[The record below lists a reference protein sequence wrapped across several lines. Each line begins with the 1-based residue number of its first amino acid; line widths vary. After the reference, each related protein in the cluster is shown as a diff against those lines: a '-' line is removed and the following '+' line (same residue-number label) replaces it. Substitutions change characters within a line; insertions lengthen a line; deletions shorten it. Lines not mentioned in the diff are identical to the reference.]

1 MAFSR
6 SHHFVT
12 AALLAAGL
20 ALASCASGPKVIT
33 QVDSSVNFAGYK
45 SFGFAPALG
54 TDRGGARTALSRYLI
69 AATSRELIARG
80 MTETTSAPDVLV
92 NFNANVSDKVRIDST
107 PMPMGPPM
115 GVGMRGGYY
124 GYRGGMYGTWG
135 TYNQTTASQYTEGTL
150 NIDLVDQRTKQ
161 LVWESAITKSITQ
174 KSVENLQATVD
185 GAVTAAFAKFPVAP
199 R

>member
-1 MAFSR
+1 MSVLRYR
-6 SHHFVT
+6 SLIT
-12 AALLAAGL
+12 AGLLAAGL

-33 QVDSSVNFAGYK
+33 QVDSSANFAGYK
-45 SFGFAPALG
+45 TFGFAPALG

-69 AATSRELIARG
+69 ASTSRELTARG
-80 MTETTSAPDVLV
+80 MTEASSAPDVLV
-92 NFNANVSDKVRIDST
+92 NFNTNVSDKVRIDST

-161 LVWESAITKSITQ
+161 LVWESAITKTITQ
-174 KSVENLQATVD
+174 KSVENLQTTID
-185 GAVTAAFAKFPVAP
+185 GAVTAAFAKFPLAP